1 MRIIKLIVIS
11 AVVLF
16 LLITALS
23 LLLPS
28 HVRISRATNIFSGDA
43 RPYIA
48 DLREWKKWNR
58 FIQEADSM
66 KTLGK
71 VTDSFIRAGDIEIRL
86 IKKTNAEIQTT
97 WTQLNK
103 KPSECTFVV
112 LPGDNYNVV
121 QWYFDFHLDWYPWQ
135 KFQSIIYDNQLG
147 PHMEASLENLKRLS
161 EPVGNGQ

>member
-1 MRIIKLIVIS
+1 
-11 AVVLF
+11 
-16 LLITALS
+16 
-23 LLLPS
+23 
-28 HVRISRATNIFSGDA
+28 
-43 RPYIA
+43 
-48 DLREWKKWNR
+48 
-58 FIQEADSM
+58 M